1 MARINQTSN
10 AKFLDARFA
19 GRKQKRGLY
28 QTGGAISGAALGYTL
43 GGIPGA
49 ISGYELGS
57 YLGGK
62 KEKGEDVE
70 LKDLAGMGV
79 NAGLNYALGH
89 GLGSLI
95 DYGVGSF
102 RGKPKVKWGTDVYT
116 GTSYNMPERK
126 PLISMQD
133 IVSLKPIYEMGLN
146 QVPGY

>member
-1 MARINQTSN
+1 MARINRTSN

-28 QTGGAISGAALGYTL
+28 KTGGAIGGAALGYTL

-49 ISGYELGS
+49 VSGYELGS
-57 YLGGK
+57 YLGEK

-95 DYGVGSF
+95 DYGLGAAASSALGNAAYIKKNVGGPYWS
-102 RGKPKVKWGTDVYT
+102 T
-116 GTSYNMPERK
+116 TSPSW
-126 PLISMQD
+126 I
-133 IVSLKPIYEMGLN
+133 
-146 QVPGY
+146 PGAGNVTY